1 MCGRFALNQIPSS
14 ILELLG
20 FGLPESFQERF
31 NIAPSENSW
40 IVLQEM
46 DEQPVL
52 QELYWGLVPFWAKEK
67 SIGMKAINAR
77 AESVAEKPMFR
88 EAYQRRRCLVPAS
101 GFYEWRKNGR
111 EKIPYYFSPKS
122 EREPLVFAGLW
133 ENWNNG
139 NETLRSF
146 TIITTAAND
155 FMKPIHD
162 RMPLILKPEFWQTW
176 IAPDAGLSEIDK
188 ILEHPVGNDVL
199 QNWEVGSYVNNAAH
213 EGPDCIEPVDLF
225 RNI

>member
-1 MCGRFALNQIPSS
+1 MCGRFSLNQIPDS
-14 ILELLG
+14 ILELFLG
-20 FGLPESFQERF
+20 GVPESFQERF

-46 DEQPVL
+46 EEQPVL

-77 AESVAEKPMFR
+77 AESVAEKTMFR

-111 EKIPYYFSPKS
+111 EKIPYYFSPKN

-133 ENWNNG
+133 ENWYNG

-162 RMPLILKPEFWQTW
+162 RMPLILKPEFWRKW

-188 ILEHPVGNDVL
+188 ILEQPIDNDVL
-199 QNWEVGSYVNNAAH
+199 QNWEVSPYVNNAAH
-213 EGPDCIEPVDLF
+213 EGACCIARGNFL
-225 RNI
+225 

>member
-1 MCGRFALNQIPSS
+1 MCGRFALNQISDS

-40 IVLQEM
+40 VALQEK
-46 DEQPVL
+46 DRKPVL
-52 QELYWGLVPFWAKEK
+52 QELYWGLIPFWAKEK
-67 SIGMKAINAR
+67 SIGMSAINAR
-77 AESVAEKPMFR
+77 TESVAEKPMFR

-101 GFYEWRKNGR
+101 GFYEWRKNGKG
-111 EKIPYYFSPKS
+111 KIPYYFSPKN
-122 EREPLVFAGLW
+122 EEEPLVFAGLW

-155 FMKPIHD
+155 FMKP
-162 RMPLILKPEFWQTW
+162 
-176 IAPDAGLSEIDK
+176 
-188 ILEHPVGNDVL
+188 
-199 QNWEVGSYVNNAAH
+199 NAADSQAGVLAEVACPCH
-213 EGPDCIEPVDLF
+213 CFVRTRKNSGTSGRQWLSPKLGGRFIRE
-225 RNI
+225 